1 MEFEDRV
8 ALVTG
13 GASGI
18 GREVVR
24 ALAAGGARVAVCD
37 LNADGA
43 AAVAAEVGGGA
54 LGVGMDVTD
63 TASVRAGVALAVE
76 RLGAPDLLVNAA
88 GWDRI
93 VRFAESDEELW
104 DRVIGINYRGVLAVT
119 HAVLPHMIERGRCQA
134 GARHVPGTGAGT
146 GAIVSIASEA
156 GRAGS
161 SGEAVY
167 SGAKAAV
174 IAFSKA
180 LAREVARHGIRVN
193 VVTPGLTD
201 TPFLKRQVD
210 EGHGKLM
217 DAMAAAT
224 PLRRV
229 GRPEEVAQA
238 VCFLLSDRASFTTG
252 ETLSVSGGLV
262 MV

>member
-43 AAVAAEVGGGA
+43 GAVAAEVGGGA
-54 LGVGMDVTD
+54 LGVGLDVTD
-63 TASVRAGVALAVE
+63 TASVRAGVAAAVE
-76 RLGAPDLLVNAA
+76 SLGAPSVLVNAA

-93 VRFAESDEELW
+93 VRFVESDEELW

-119 HAVLPHMIERGRCQA
+119 HAVLPHMIELGS
-134 GARHVPGTGAGT
+134 

-180 LAREVARHGIRVN
+180 LAREVARYGIRVN

-201 TPFLKRQVD
+201 TPFLQRQVD

-238 VCFLLSDRASFTTG
+238 VCFLASERASFTTG

-262 MV
+262 MA

>member
-18 GREVVR
+18 GRAVTHV
-24 ALAAGGARVAVCD
+24 LAAGGARVAVCD
-37 LNADGA
+37 LNAEGA

-63 TASVRAGVALAVE
+63 TASVRVGVATAVE
-76 RLGAPDLLVNAA
+76 SLGAPDVLVNAA

-93 VRFAESDEELW
+93 VRFVESDEELW

-119 HAVLPHMIERGRCQA
+119 HAVLPHMIARGS
-134 GARHVPGTGAGT
+134 

-174 IAFSKA
+174 IAFSKSI
-180 LAREVARHGIRVN
+180 AREVARYGIRVN

-201 TPFLKRQVD
+201 TPFLQRQVD

-238 VCFLLSDRASFTTG
+238 VCFLASERASFTTG

-262 MV
+262 MA

>member
-24 ALAAGGARVAVCD
+24 ALAAGGASVAVCD
-37 LNADGA
+37 LNAEGA

-54 LGVGMDVTD
+54 LGVAMDVTD
-63 TASVRAGVALAVE
+63 TASVRAGVATAVE
-76 RLGAPDLLVNAA
+76 SLGAPGVLVNAA

-93 VRFAESDEELW
+93 VRFVESDEELW
-104 DRVIGINYRGVLAVT
+104 DRVIGINFRGVLAVT
-119 HAVLPHMIERGRCQA
+119 HAALPHMIELGS
-134 GARHVPGTGAGT
+134 

-180 LAREVARHGIRVN
+180 LAREVARYGIRVN

-201 TPFLKRQVD
+201 TPFLQRQVD

-238 VCFLLSDRASFTTG
+238 VCFLASERASFTTG

-262 MV
+262 MA